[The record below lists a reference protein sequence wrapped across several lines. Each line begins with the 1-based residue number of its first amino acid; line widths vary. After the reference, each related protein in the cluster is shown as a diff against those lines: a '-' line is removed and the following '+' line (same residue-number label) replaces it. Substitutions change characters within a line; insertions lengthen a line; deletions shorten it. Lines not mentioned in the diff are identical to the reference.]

1 MKKMFLFLFSILMF
15 VQKRSC
21 FADVYHLSR
30 TPPTCHRR
38 LPPVTDASHLSQT
51 PTTRHGQPLPVTDAY
66 LCHGHLPPVKDAYH
80 VPRKAKSD
88 LFFFFVAH
96 TLGNR
101 LPDSKE
107 VVGDVEKGKGCILKS
122 TKRGSRRDKYSKLKT
137 RKRRKGVFRERRT
150 SLSDKTSISRGQRS
164 RMVASW
170 LMY

>member
-1 MKKMFLFLFSILMF
+1 MF
-15 VQKRSC
+15 RG
-21 FADVYHLSR
+21 
-30 TPPTCHRR
+30 R

-51 PTTRHGQPLPVTDAY
+51 STTCHGQPLPVTDAY

-137 RKRRKGVFRERRT
+137 RKRRKGVFRVRRT
-150 SLSDKTSISRGQRS
+150 SVSDNFYQPRS
-164 RMVASW
+164 TIKDGRFLADVLRPESTRSVCANKA
-170 LMY
+170 LENHLNVE